1 MSGGA
6 TRPKNGKRNATRSR
20 PWLQRLEDR
29 TVLSTFRFCEMS
41 DPQFALGDTSVGSG
55 P

>member
-1 MSGGA
+1 MSGSA
-6 TRPKNGKRNATRSR
+6 TRPENRKRNATRFR

-29 TVLSTFRFCEMS
+29 TVLSTFRFCEMLDS
-41 DPQFALGDTSVGSG
+41 QFALGDTGVGSG